1 MDRRSFLTRLAIAIT
16 ALAGGVATFP
26 DEAEAGRPARRAR
39 KRRRRRVRRRRRRR
53 HRRRVVRRTWHGR
66 HRWVVPVALAIGWEL
81 QHEDRVVVV
90 HEIRVIEVEGES
102 TEVAVTADGEEIPIE
117 RADDDTNK
125 VAQEGSYLPDEDQTT
140 AGVETDEEYEV
151 EVDGEDE

>member
-1 MDRRSFLTRLAIAIT
+1 M
-16 ALAGGVATFP
+16 
-26 DEAEAGRPARRAR
+26 
-39 KRRRRRVRRRRRRR
+39 
-53 HRRRVVRRTWHGR
+53 
-66 HRWVVPVALAIGWEL
+66 
-81 QHEDRVVVV
+81 